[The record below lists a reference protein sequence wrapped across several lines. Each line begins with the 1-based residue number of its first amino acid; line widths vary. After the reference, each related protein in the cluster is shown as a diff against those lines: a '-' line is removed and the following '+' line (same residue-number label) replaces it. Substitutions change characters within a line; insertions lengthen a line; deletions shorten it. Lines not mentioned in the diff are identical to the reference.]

1 MQKKIYTDNNKMIK
15 FNINKLMCEEDNQ
28 KYIHE
33 IEKDLEAKQVN
44 VKKIRVQ
51 VESNKGSH

>member
-1 MQKKIYTDNNKMIK
+1 MIK